1 MLVLGTHPK
10 RLQVSWGMTIA
21 TKHETRFTWNLTM
34 QRLFFFSSY
43 GHTGHRTNQVANAWS
58 CCSHHIVF
66 RHQQLLN
73 RYATSNSPTSHHLLH
88 CFKRHICWAQ
98 KGLRKPFRIE
108 KAFLIM
114 SMVDLKRMQG
124 SPPAPT
130 ESKRRW
136 NKSFSDKNLLSASL
150 LLVSPT
156 KRNNS
161 PRHDQPQQKQQRR
174 SMMALSERFVGIKN
188 ETFSLNLNS
197 DTTSSLSNSSWGSVK
212 PSLPSSSQSSERSLP
227 PRTSAVRGITNRRR
241 VSATPRNSVSAS
253 RPAPQ
258 KSCLKEDRCRR
269 SSSSSSQSMRRSHKT
284 SNKKKSTV
292 DHRILQFTTATIHEH
307 GVVLGDN
314 PSVSVGAPIQIDWK
328 CINETIYDV
337 DIFEYMRSNNNCS
350 FSNECGD
357 GNVKINSGDNR
368 RRRSKKE
375 LSLSVVERAEM

>member
-1 MLVLGTHPK
+1 
-10 RLQVSWGMTIA
+10 
-21 TKHETRFTWNLTM
+21 
-34 QRLFFFSSY
+34 
-43 GHTGHRTNQVANAWS
+43 
-58 CCSHHIVF
+58 
-66 RHQQLLN
+66 
-73 RYATSNSPTSHHLLH
+73 
-88 CFKRHICWAQ
+88 
-98 KGLRKPFRIE
+98 
-108 KAFLIM
+108 M

-161 PRHDQPQQKQQRR
+161 PRHEQPQQKQQRR

-212 PSLPSSSQSSERSLP
+212 PSSPSSSQSFDRSLP

-284 SNKKKSTV
+284 SNMEKSTV
-292 DHRILQFTTATIHEH
+292 DHRMLQFTTATIHEH

-314 PSVSVGAPIQIDWK
+314 PSVSVGAPIQIDWVQQRDSVTYDIDLYEMERQEK
-328 CINETIYDV
+328 RKENRKDLLLPVGVRARLLLVAGYTID
-337 DIFEYMRSNNNCS
+337 DIANATIAANKIKILRCVTANQKENWERLDTLKDGMIKTFRNLLVVSNSNGNTVTGNNRL
-350 FSNECGD
+350 
-357 GNVKINSGDNR
+357 NSKPSATVAGGAAAATKTTIPCTGFAR
-368 RRRSKKE
+368 T
-375 LSLSVVERAEM
+375 A